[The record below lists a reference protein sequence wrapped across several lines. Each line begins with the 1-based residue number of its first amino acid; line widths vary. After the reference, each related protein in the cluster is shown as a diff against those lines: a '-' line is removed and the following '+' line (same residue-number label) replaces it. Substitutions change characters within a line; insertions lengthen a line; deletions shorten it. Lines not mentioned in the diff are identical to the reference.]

1 MKRLIAMTMALATL
15 MSTSAFAAGTGAGDH
30 ATDVTAT
37 FVDGNDASPI
47 VYSVDITWDELGFT
61 YYEASSAT
69 WDPVNHK
76 YNSDSRAAGW
86 DANDKASV
94 EIVNHS
100 NTDILATFSYEA
112 NAGYESAGMDF
123 DVNEL
128 YVASAE
134 DGSQKT
140 GSNTV
145 TPTGSL
151 PEGTKDVVIG
161 SITIN
166 IAQCPDVTVDDN
178 NGMVTSLRGVWTAI
192 TESRYTIVEDA
203 SAVESGEQ
211 YILKSDYD
219 AMNSVV
225 QYACSMPVELY
236 MGNVTQEEAN
246 EIFYSAK
253 ADVANFI
260 ETKIYTKP

>member
-112 NAGYESAGMDF
+112 NAGYESAGMNFNID
-123 DVNEL
+123 EL

-134 DGSQKT
+134 DGSEKT
-140 GSNTV
+140 ASNTV
-145 TPTGSL
+145 TPTGTL
-151 PEGTKDVVIG
+151 PEGTKDAVIG

-166 IAQCPDVTVDDN
+166 IAQCPIPTLDYF
-178 NGMVTSLRGVWTAI
+178 SALRFVWDSV
-192 TESRYTIVEDA
+192 ESRYSVVENSADA
-203 SAVESGEQ
+203 ETGTQ
-211 YILKSDYD
+211 YVLKADYD
-219 AMNSVV
+219 EMDRIID
-225 QYACSMPVELY
+225 YAYSMTVELS

-246 EIFYSAK
+246 EIYYNAK
-253 ADVANFI
+253 AELANFM
-260 ETKIYTKP
+260 ETKIYTKS